1 MFDKKNVVTTFI
13 VKVKLNFSGNLHN
26 PPLLRIERGE

>member
-1 MFDKKNVVTTFI
+1 VMTTFMM
-13 VKVKLNFSGNLHN
+13 KVKLNLSRNLHN